1 MASQCGSPRCT
12 AERRG
17 FRRELDSWRYKLIH
31 CVGFESILEGLYGPR
46 LLRDLS
52 LFDDCEPEEVTDW
65 SMNENCSFCCIR
77 REKVKEHISSVNA
90 PPTLTSTE
98 DSLSQGQSHTEQLE
112 CQADKFLNAI
122 FHTKDL
128 PQNCDRNIPLV
139 AQEIMKRMIRQFAI
153 EYISRS
159 NRVHGTQTGSADES
173 VSVPNDPPANQTQNS
188 FHQEQE
194 GPLDLTVNKNQ
205 QKCFQQ
211 ADGVL
216 DLSTKKN
223 STNSTLSTGSC
234 LTSTTTKLSGR
245 LQKNTEE
252 HVKRS
257 AEFADGLLS
266 KALKDIQSGALDMNK
281 AAILYGIPHQTLLY
295 HLEALS
301 GGAAPLKS
309 KTRDTREGCFSKT
322 FGEPNALLQKVAL
335 WARAQAERSPD
346 QCSTYR
352 KLSHLE
358 TSELKFPTASSY
370 LHQLTLQRMVTQL
383 KEKDDNLHN
392 ESVSSS
398 VVQLK
403 IPQVRASSVP
413 KSQSDSCGLLDVM
426 YQVSKTSSLLEGSAL
441 QKLKTI
447 LPKQSKIECSLPL
460 TRSSVD
466 SYLLHGDLSPLC
478 LNVKNG
484 TIDVPSENDSQD
496 HISLKDSKQPRKKR
510 GRYRQYDHDILEEA
524 ITMVMSGKMS
534 VSKAQ
539 GIYGVPHSTLEY
551 KVKER
556 SGTLKTPPKK
566 KLRLTDA
573 GLFSMTNSGTSSSK
587 SSNKS
592 T

>member
-65 SMNENCSFCCIR
+65 SMNENCSFCHIR
-77 REKVKEHISSVNA
+77 REKVKDHISSVSV
-90 PPTLTSTE
+90 PTTLISTE
-98 DSLSQGQSHTEQLE
+98 ESLSQGQSHTEQLE

-122 FHTKDL
+122 FHKKDL

-159 NRVHGTQTGSADES
+159 NHAHEAQTGSTDES
-173 VSVPNDPPANQTQNS
+173 ISISNDPPAKQTQN

-194 GPLDLTVNKNQ
+194 GPLDLTVNKSH
-205 QKCFQQ
+205 QKSFQQ
-211 ADGVL
+211 DGVL

-223 STNSTLSTGSC
+223 SINSTISTGSSPA
-234 LTSTTTKLSGR
+234 STTIKLSGR
-245 LQKNTEE
+245 LQINTEE

-281 AAILYGIPHQTLLY
+281 AAILYGIPHQTLLL

-309 KTRDTREGCFSKT
+309 KTRDTRESCVSKT

-346 QCSTYR
+346 QCSEHR
-352 KLSHLE
+352 KLTHVES
-358 TSELKFPTASSY
+358 SELKFPTASSY

-383 KEKDDNLHN
+383 KEKDGSLHN

-398 VVQLK
+398 FVQLK

-413 KSQSDSCGLLDVM
+413 KSQPDGCGLFDVM

-460 TRSSVD
+460 THSSVD
-466 SYLLHGDLSPLC
+466 SYLLHGDLPPLC

-484 TIDVPSENDSQD
+484 TVDVTSENDSQD

-566 KLRLTDA
+566 KLRLTDT
-573 GLFSMTNSGTSSSK
+573 GLFNMTNSGTSSSK

>member
-65 SMNENCSFCCIR
+65 SMNENCSCCCIR

-98 DSLSQGQSHTEQLE
+98 ETLSQGQSHTEQLE

-122 FHTKDL
+122 FHKKDL

-159 NRVHGTQTGSADES
+159 NRVPETQTGSADES
-173 VSVPNDPPANQTQNS
+173 VSVPDDPPANRTQNS

-211 ADGVL
+211 DGVL

-223 STNSTLSTGSC
+223 SLDSTLSTGSC

-281 AAILYGIPHQTLLY
+281 AAILYGIPHQTLLF

-383 KEKDDNLHN
+383 KEKDDNLRN

-398 VVQLK
+398 LVQLK
-403 IPQVRASSVP
+403 IPQVRANAVP

-460 TRSSVD
+460 THSSVD

-566 KLRLTDA
+566 KLRLADT

>member
-234 LTSTTTKLSGR
+234 LTSTTTKLSGGVAR
-245 LQKNTEE
+245 E
-252 HVKRS
+252 
-257 AEFADGLLS
+257 LLRRC
-266 KALKDIQSGALDMNK
+266 
-281 AAILYGIPHQTLLY
+281 IP
-295 HLEALS
+295 
-301 GGAAPLKS
+301 
-309 KTRDTREGCFSKT
+309 D
-322 FGEPNALLQKVAL
+322 
-335 WARAQAERSPD
+335 
-346 QCSTYR
+346 
-352 KLSHLE
+352 
-358 TSELKFPTASSY
+358 
-370 LHQLTLQRMVTQL
+370 
-383 KEKDDNLHN
+383 
-392 ESVSSS
+392 
-398 VVQLK
+398 
-403 IPQVRASSVP
+403 
-413 KSQSDSCGLLDVM
+413 
-426 YQVSKTSSLLEGSAL
+426 
-441 QKLKTI
+441 
-447 LPKQSKIECSLPL
+447 
-460 TRSSVD
+460 
-466 SYLLHGDLSPLC
+466 
-478 LNVKNG
+478 
-484 TIDVPSENDSQD
+484 
-496 HISLKDSKQPRKKR
+496 
-510 GRYRQYDHDILEEA
+510 
-524 ITMVMSGKMS
+524 
-534 VSKAQ
+534 
-539 GIYGVPHSTLEY
+539 
-551 KVKER
+551 
-556 SGTLKTPPKK
+556 
-566 KLRLTDA
+566 
-573 GLFSMTNSGTSSSK
+573 
-587 SSNKS
+587 
-592 T
+592 

>member
-77 REKVKEHISSVNA
+77 REKVKDHISSVSA
-90 PPTLTSTE
+90 PTTLTSTE
-98 DSLSQGQSHTEQLE
+98 ESLSQGQSHTEKLE

-122 FHTKDL
+122 FHKKDL

-159 NRVHGTQTGSADES
+159 NHVHETQTGSTDES
-173 VSVPNDPPANQTQNS
+173 VSVPNDPPAKQTQN

-205 QKCFQQ
+205 QKNFQQ

-223 STNSTLSTGSC
+223 SINSTISTGSSPV
-234 LTSTTTKLSGR
+234 STTIKLSGR
-245 LQKNTEE
+245 LQINTEE

-281 AAILYGIPHQTLLY
+281 AAILYGIPHQTLLL

-322 FGEPNALLQKVAL
+322 FGEPNTLLQKVAL

-346 QCSTYR
+346 QCSEHR
-352 KLSHLE
+352 KLTHVE

-383 KEKDDNLHN
+383 KEKDDSFHN

-413 KSQSDSCGLLDVM
+413 KSQPDSCGLFDVM

-460 TRSSVD
+460 THSSVD
-466 SYLLHGDLSPLC
+466 SYLLHGDLPPLC

-484 TIDVPSENDSQD
+484 TIDVTSENDSQD

-566 KLRLTDA
+566 KLRLTDT

>member
-98 DSLSQGQSHTEQLE
+98 ETLSQGQSHTEQLE

-122 FHTKDL
+122 FHKKDL

-159 NRVHGTQTGSADES
+159 NRVHETQTGSADES
-173 VSVPNDPPANQTQNS
+173 VSVPDDPPANQTQNS

-194 GPLDLTVNKNQ
+194 GPLDLTVHKNQ
-205 QKCFQQ
+205 QKCFEQ
-211 ADGVL
+211 DGVL

-223 STNSTLSTGSC
+223 SLDSTLSTGSC
-234 LTSTTTKLSGR
+234 PTSTTTKLSGR

-281 AAILYGIPHQTLLY
+281 AAILYGIPHQTLLF

-383 KEKDDNLHN
+383 KEKDDNLRN

-398 VVQLK
+398 LVQLK
-403 IPQVRASSVP
+403 IPQVRANAVP

-460 TRSSVD
+460 THSSVD

-556 SGTLKTPPKK
+556 SGTLKIPPKK
-566 KLRLTDA
+566 KLRLADT

>member
-65 SMNENCSFCCIR
+65 SMNENCSFCHIR
-77 REKVKEHISSVNA
+77 REKVKDHISSLSV
-90 PPTLTSTE
+90 PTTLISTE
-98 DSLSQGQSHTEQLE
+98 ESLSQGQSHTEQLE

-122 FHTKDL
+122 FHKKDL

-159 NRVHGTQTGSADES
+159 NYAREAQPGSTDES
-173 VSVPNDPPANQTQNS
+173 ILVSNDPPAKQTQN
-188 FHQEQE
+188 FLEEQDR
-194 GPLDLTVNKNQ
+194 PLDLTVNKSHEKN
-205 QKCFQQ
+205 FQQ
-211 ADGVL
+211 DGVL

-223 STNSTLSTGSC
+223 SINSTVSTGSSPA
-234 LTSTTTKLSGR
+234 STTIKLSGR
-245 LQKNTEE
+245 LQINTEE

-281 AAILYGIPHQTLLY
+281 AAILYGIPHQTLLL

-301 GGAAPLKS
+301 GRAAPLKS
-309 KTRDTREGCFSKT
+309 KTRESCFSKT
-322 FGEPNALLQKVAL
+322 FEEPNALLQKVAL
-335 WARAQAERSPD
+335 WARAQAEHSPD
-346 QCSTYR
+346 QCSEQR
-352 KLSHLE
+352 KLTHVES
-358 TSELKFPTASSY
+358 SELKFPTASSY

-383 KEKDDNLHN
+383 KEKDGNLHN

-398 VVQLK
+398 FVQLK

-413 KSQSDSCGLLDVM
+413 KSQPDGCGLFDVM

-460 TRSSVD
+460 THSSVD
-466 SYLLHGDLSPLC
+466 SYLLHGDLPPLC

-484 TIDVPSENDSQD
+484 TVDVTSENDSQD

-566 KLRLTDA
+566 KLRLTDT

>member
-1 MASQCGSPRCT
+1 MPVS
-12 AERRG
+12 
-17 FRRELDSWRYKLIH
+17 
-31 CVGFESILEGLYGPR
+31 CV
-46 LLRDLS
+46 S
-52 LFDDCEPEEVTDW
+52 LP
-65 SMNENCSFCCIR
+65 
-77 REKVKEHISSVNA
+77 
-90 PPTLTSTE
+90 
-98 DSLSQGQSHTEQLE
+98 
-112 CQADKFLNAI
+112 
-122 FHTKDL
+122 
-128 PQNCDRNIPLV
+128 
-139 AQEIMKRMIRQFAI
+139 
-153 EYISRS
+153 
-159 NRVHGTQTGSADES
+159 
-173 VSVPNDPPANQTQNS
+173 S
-188 FHQEQE
+188 FHSIH
-194 GPLDLTVNKNQ
+194 PR
-205 QKCFQQ
+205 
-211 ADGVL
+211 
-216 DLSTKKN
+216 
-223 STNSTLSTGSC
+223 
-234 LTSTTTKLSGR
+234 R

-281 AAILYGIPHQTLLY
+281 AAILYGIPHQTLLF

-383 KEKDDNLHN
+383 KEKDDNLRN

-398 VVQLK
+398 LVQLK
-403 IPQVRASSVP
+403 IPQVRANAVP

-460 TRSSVD
+460 THSSVD

-566 KLRLTDA
+566 KLRLADT

>member
-65 SMNENCSFCCIR
+65 SMNENCSFCHIR
-77 REKVKEHISSVNA
+77 REKVKDHISSLSV
-90 PPTLTSTE
+90 PTTLISTE
-98 DSLSQGQSHTEQLE
+98 ESLSQGQSHTEQLE

-122 FHTKDL
+122 FHKKDL

-159 NRVHGTQTGSADES
+159 NYAREAQPGSTDEAVS
-173 VSVPNDPPANQTQNS
+173 VSNDPPAKQTQN
-188 FHQEQE
+188 FHEEQE
-194 GPLDLTVNKNQ
+194 GPLDLTVNKSH
-205 QKCFQQ
+205 QKNFQQ
-211 ADGVL
+211 VDGVL

-223 STNSTLSTGSC
+223 SINSTVSTGSSPA
-234 LTSTTTKLSGR
+234 STTIKLSGR
-245 LQKNTEE
+245 LQINTEE

-281 AAILYGIPHQTLLY
+281 AAILYGIPHQTLLL

-301 GGAAPLKS
+301 GRAAPLKS
-309 KTRDTREGCFSKT
+309 KTRESCFSKT
-322 FGEPNALLQKVAL
+322 FEEPNALLQKVAL
-335 WARAQAERSPD
+335 WARAQAEHSPD
-346 QCSTYR
+346 QCSEHR
-352 KLSHLE
+352 KLTHVES
-358 TSELKFPTASSY
+358 SELKFPTASSY

-383 KEKDDNLHN
+383 KEKDGNLHN

-398 VVQLK
+398 FVQLK

-413 KSQSDSCGLLDVM
+413 KSQPDGCGLFDVM

-460 TRSSVD
+460 THSSVD
-466 SYLLHGDLSPLC
+466 SYLLHGDLPPLC

-484 TIDVPSENDSQD
+484 TVDVTSENDSQD

-566 KLRLTDA
+566 KLRLTDT